1 MKNNNLNMKKDKNQ
15 YFSLSSFVN
24 SNIPEEFF
32 PDISEHINYSPVYR
46 AIENVDSINIQDF
59 IPTNIEEEGRNGF
72 FSKSENNYQ
81 RDHYSVS
88 VYTNHNQLCKKL
100 NSCVKLQSRFKGI
113 AKGFTTIEKGV
124 STKKNKKSHVN
135 YYLFDYIN
143 NSPYTDFELLE
154 EGEVS
159 AK

>member
-1 MKNNNLNMKKDKNQ
+1 MKNNNLNMKYDKNQ
-15 YFSLSSFVN
+15 YLPLSSFIN
-24 SNIPEEFF
+24 SNIPEELS
-32 PDISEHINYSPVYR
+32 PDLSEHVDYRPVYR
-46 AIENVDSINIQDF
+46 AIENVDSINKQDF
-59 IPTNIEEEGRNGF
+59 IPTNIEEEECKGF
-72 FSKSENNYQ
+72 FSKSGNNYG

-113 AKGFTTIEKGV
+113 AIGFTTIEKGV

-154 EGEVS
+154 EGEDS